1 MSHVLYYIS
10 YQFGFVPKST
20 TITQEAIIDTA
31 FEMVRKEGFGVLSA
45 RSIAKQIGCSTQPIY
60 CCYKNMGD
68 LKAELCQ
75 RALPYLQNIMLH
87 CSKTGNVLLDM
98 GLGYVRMAYTEPA
111 LFKAFYM
118 DNIMNVKLTDIFP
131 ESRQAVEIMKDSEEY
146 QHLSEEEVKSGIAR
160 AWMLA
165 HGIASLV
172 AVGMLVYDEEKILE
186 ILNNP

>member
-1 MSHVLYYIS
+1 M
-10 YQFGFVPKST
+10 PKLT

-31 FEMVRKEGFGVLSA
+31 FEMVRKEGFSVLSA

-60 CCYKNMGD
+60 CCYKNMSD

-75 RALPYLQNIMLH
+75 RALPYLQSIMLSY
-87 CSKTGNVLLDM
+87 SKTGDVLLDL
-98 GLGYVRMAYTEPA
+98 GLGYVWMAYTEPA

-131 ESRQAVEIMKDSEEY
+131 ESQQVVEIMKDSEEY
-146 QHLSEEEVKSGIAR
+146 HRLSEEEVKSGIAK

-172 AVGMLVYDEEKILE
+172 AVSMLVYDEEKILE